1 MQEPTTDS
9 SVGNDFRADEL
20 RFRARHKQQ
29 GEPLLLIVVLIVAF
43 MVFVISAGVYFVN
56 QRALTHEAG
65 ASQRSNATRKPEQ
78 AGQPM
83 DRVRLASEMAR
94 IEAAAVR
101 GDQEAIRQS
110 LQAVHEDFRKSI
122 KLADPG
128 RSVDREMA
136 RVAAK
141 TVPGVRSVVWF
152 DRVNIFAIVER
163 NEQKSYETIDAI
175 CLQLEPLGD
184 TLGVVVNLQSGAAR
198 TGDQLTTLSRN
209 CQLAPGDR
217 ALLQRERQVDVI
229 DPAIRAQHRANQS
242 LRPSVDE
249 KTAAESLR
257 IIEETTP
264 DVGD

>member
-1 MQEPTTDS
+1 MQRPTHDS
-9 SVGNDFRADEL
+9 RDQNDFRADEL
-20 RFRARHKQQ
+20 RFRARHRQS
-29 GEPLLLIVVLIVAF
+29 ESPLLLILVLVAAF
-43 MVFVISAGVYFVN
+43 MVFLISAAVYFVN
-56 QRALTHEAG
+56 QRANTYEAG
-65 ASQRSNATRKPEQ
+65 VSQQSNASREPQQ
-78 AGQPM
+78 AGQPV
-83 DRVRLASEMAR
+83 DRARLAGEMAKL
-94 IEAAAVR
+94 EAAAIR
-101 GDQEAIRQS
+101 GDQEAVRRS
-110 LQAVHEDFRKSI
+110 MQAVHEDFRKSI
-122 KLADPG
+122 KLADAG
-128 RSVDREMA
+128 RSIDREMA

-141 TVPGVRSVVWF
+141 SVPGVRSVVWF
-152 DRVNIFAIVER
+152 DRVNLFAIVER

-198 TGDQLTTLSRN
+198 TGDELTTLSRN

-257 IIEETTP
+257 TIEETTP
-264 DVGD
+264 DVRD